1 MEGADQWKAVGA
13 RLGQARRSLRLSKRG
28 AAQRAGFSEITWRQL
43 EAGQRQIAR
52 DVTTPVNPRDD
63 TLAAAAR
70 AVNLDPAE
78 LFDLAG
84 RDYDPTMIEPDAP
97 ATDASDWRAAIS
109 ARIESL
115 EEEVRRLREEA
126 SRRTADR
133 RR

>member
-43 EAGQRQIAR
+43 EAGERQIAR

-78 LFDLAG
+78 LFDIAG
-84 RDYDPTMIEPDAP
+84 RDYDATMIELDAP
-97 ATDASDWRAAIS
+97 AIDASEWQAAIS
-109 ARIESL
+109 ARLESL
-115 EEEVRRLREEA
+115 EEEVRRLKEEA

>member
-1 MEGADQWKAVGA
+1 M
-13 RLGQARRSLRLSKRG
+13 RLSKRG

-43 EAGQRQIAR
+43 EAGERQIAR

-78 LFDLAG
+78 LFELVD
-84 RDYDPTMIEPDAP
+84 RKFDPALIEVDAAP
-97 ATDASDWRAAIS
+97 VGSDWQAAII
-109 ARIESL
+109 ARLDSL
-115 EEEVRRLREEA
+115 EEEVRRLTAEA
-126 SRRTADR
+126 KRRTDQR

>member
-1 MEGADQWKAVGA
+1 MEGADQWKVVGA

-28 AAQRAGFSEITWRQL
+28 AALRAGFSEITWRQL
-43 EAGQRQIAR
+43 EAGERQIAR
-52 DVTTPVNPRDD
+52 EVTTPVNPRDD

-84 RDYDPTMIEPDAP
+84 RDYDPSTIDLDAP
-97 ATDASDWRAAIS
+97 ALGPSEWQAAIS
-109 ARIESL
+109 ARLDSL
-115 EEEVRRLREEA
+115 EEEVRRLKEEA
-126 SRRTADR
+126 KRRTEGR